1 MEENK
6 KEDHLQIETRK
17 DRLRKIVFWFTTFI
31 VAFASISGIISL
43 LILSYNTF
51 FIEPTIRGYYATYK
65 AARVASY
72 SGELLNESSFHAG
85 ELTFKGRLNAKVIDL
100 AITTSDS
107 IEKKVINNPIGSV
120 EFSLKRLSA
129 RNTCQFDVIVDQK
142 CEIIETFQIS
152 WGKKGYIVL
161 ALQKSDSNIRRG
173 VELGEKLSDLSR
185 KARQRWFENNTK
197 NIRK

>member
-6 KEDHLQIETRK
+6 KEDHFLSEARK
-17 DRLRKIVFWFTTFI
+17 DTSRKRVFWVTTFI
-31 VAFASISGIISL
+31 AGLASISAIISL

-51 FIEPTIRGYYATYK
+51 CIEPTVRGYYATYM

-72 SGELLNESSFHAG
+72 SGELVNESSFHAG

-129 RNTCQFDVIVDQK
+129 RNTCQFDVIVGQG
-142 CEIIETFQIS
+142 CEIIENFKIS
-152 WGKKGYIVL
+152 WGKKGYLVL
-161 ALQKSDSNIRRG
+161 APEKSDSNIRRG
-173 VELGEKLSDLSR
+173 VELGERLSDLSR
-185 KARQRWFENNTK
+185 KARQRWFENNSK
-197 NIRK
+197 DIRK